1 MTNSKDIGN
10 IFKEAREQR
19 GLTIEDVNQKS
30 RIHFRIL
37 QDMENGSF
45 EKLAPLYMRSFI
57 KKYAEFLGLDA
68 KSIVEDFD
76 SLSGQG
82 QKKSFS
88 LASDDRRV
96 EKPVKKDKQ
105 VPVKPKREVVKKEP
119 VKKEPPKKEIPKKD
133 IIKDAPKRENIEIK
147 ISGEKMHII
156 AVAVLAVVLVGLV
169 VVLAGKIKS
178 VKSAPAARRA
188 VEDAPVQSRQALR
201 KTVDGGSVVRE
212 EKTSARTVSITLKAT
227 GKVWIQAKSGDKNI
241 FAGVMEKG
249 DTKTL
254 KSDSTIIILTGKAE
268 NVEFI
273 HNGRDLGVIAAGVV
287 KNIKVS
293 SDGVKIG
300 DKPVTSGE

>member
-1 MTNSKDIGN
+1 MANTKDIGN
-10 IFKEAREQR
+10 MFKEARER
-19 GLTIEDVNQKS
+19 MNLTIEEVNQKS

-37 QDMENGSF
+37 QDIENGAF
-45 EKLAPLYMRSFI
+45 EKLAPLYMRSFV

-68 KSIVEDFD
+68 KSVVEDFD

-82 QKKSFS
+82 KKKPFS
-88 LASDDRRV
+88 LVSD
-96 EKPVKKDKQ
+96 EKLALKPVKKDKPA
-105 VPVKPKREVVKKEP
+105 PVKAKREAPKKEP
-119 VKKEPPKKEIPKKD
+119 VKKEPPRKDVPKREIVKD
-133 IIKDAPKRENIEIK
+133 VPNKRENIEIK

-156 AVAVLAVVLVGLV
+156 AVAVLALVLIGLV
-169 VVLAGKIKS
+169 VVLVGKIKG
-178 VKSAPAARRA
+178 VKPAPAGRA
-188 VEDAPVQSRQALR
+188 TQTASLQRKQAVQRSVAQE
-201 KTVDGGSVVRE
+201 GSVRS
-212 EKTSARTVSITLKAT
+212 EKTSGETVTLTLKAK
-227 GKVWIQAKSGDKNI
+227 GKVWIQAKSGDKNL

-249 DTKTL
+249 DTKTI
-254 KSDSTIIILTGKAE
+254 KSDYMIIVQTGKAE